1 MAGTSEGPRGRR
13 SGLASTPWP
22 RVRGRMNGVESV
34 RIVTPKAAKA
44 RLRARQAPAAR
55 ILRAV
60 VMLVF
65 YLIVTAGAFSM
76 LLPFYWM
83 ATTGIKVDR
92 EILTYPPTWVPTAL
106 DFSHFRKAITSGNFG
121 RAFVNSGIL
130 GVTLVLSNVG
140 LAALTGYAFARLNF
154 PGRQLLFVLVLA
166 TMMVP
171 YQVTIIPLFVMVKN
185 VPLFGGNDILG
196 AGGIGWMNSWWGLI
210 VPNAVGAFGIFMM
223 RQFFLVLP
231 PDLEDAARIDG
242 AGEWRIFWQIMTP
255 LTWPAL
261 ATLSLFSFQGGWNA
275 FYWPLLITTSRDMQT
290 LQLALRVFRNQF
302 TTDWGALMAGATVA
316 TVPMI
321 AVFLVGQRFFT
332 RGIAMTGIKG

>member
-1 MAGTSEGPRGRR
+1 MDGVDSAR
-13 SGLASTPWP
+13 LARAKTGKLRLRERQALSH
-22 RVRGRMNGVESV
+22 RLVRG
-34 RIVTPKAAKA
+34 
-44 RLRARQAPAAR
+44 
-55 ILRAV
+55 V
-60 VMLVF
+60 VLLTF
-65 YLIVTAGAFSM
+65 YLIVSAGAASM
-76 LLPFYWM
+76 ILPFYWM
-83 ATTGIKVDR
+83 ASTGIKVDR
-92 EILTYPPTWVPTAL
+92 EILTYPPTWIPTAV
-106 DFSHFRKAITSGNFG
+106 DFSHFEKAITSGNFG
-121 RAFVNSGIL
+121 RAFINSGIL
-130 GVTLVLSNVG
+130 GISSVLTNVG
-140 LAALTGYAFARLNF
+140 LAALTGYAFARLMF
-154 PGRQLLFVLVLA
+154 PGRQVLFILVLA

-210 VPNAVGAFGIFMM
+210 VPNAIGAFGIFMM

-242 AGEWRIFWQIMTP
+242 AGEFRIFWQIMIP

-261 ATLSLFSFQGGWNA
+261 ATLSLFSFQGGWNS

-290 LQLALRVFRNQF
+290 LQLALRVFRTQF

-321 AVFLVGQRFFT
+321 AVFLAGQRFFT